1 MSISKSSQVFK
12 LYSDAVR
19 VSTDD
24 DVTFQAWDKDG
35 KEITL
40 DHSAINTEFAKVDY
54 KNKRSVDYDSIKE
67 QLDQLYWDKKNGTNK
82 WVEAI
87 DKVKS
92 DNPKP

>member
-1 MSISKSSQVFK
+1 MN
-12 LYSDAVR
+12 YDHRAVR
-19 VSTDD
+19 AAYPNA
-24 DVTFQAWDKDG
+24 VTILDG
-35 KEITL
+35 KGVFDASRNPITI
-40 DHSAINTEFAKVDY
+40 DNAKVEAEANKVKYKTNRAKDY
-54 KNKRSVDYDSIKE
+54 LGIED

>member
-1 MSISKSSQVFK
+1 MI
-12 LYSDAVR
+12 YDHNAVR
-19 VSTDD
+19 AAYPNAVTIRD
-24 DVTFQAWDKDG
+24 DVGVFDASG
-35 KEITL
+35 NAITI
-40 DHSAINTEFAKVDY
+40 DNAKVTAEANKVKYKTARAEDY
-54 KNKRSVDYDSIKE
+54 LGIEE

>member
-1 MSISKSSQVFK
+1 MI
-12 LYSDAVR
+12 YDHNAVR
-19 VSTDD
+19 AAYPNAVTIRD
-24 DVTFQAWDKDG
+24 DVGVFDASG
-35 KEITL
+35 NAITI
-40 DHSAINTEFAKVDY
+40 DNAKVTAEANKVKYKTARAKDY
-54 KNKRSVDYDSIKE
+54 LGIEE

>member
-1 MSISKSSQVFK
+1 MIIKHDIVRIVYPNAVTIEEVDSKFK
-12 LYSDAVR
+12 
-19 VSTDD
+19 
-24 DVTFQAWDKDG
+24 AWDKDG
-35 KEITL
+35 KEITIVQS
-40 DHSAINTEFAKVDY
+40 DIDTEYAKHDY
-54 KNKRSVDYDSIKE
+54 KNKRVNDYDSISN